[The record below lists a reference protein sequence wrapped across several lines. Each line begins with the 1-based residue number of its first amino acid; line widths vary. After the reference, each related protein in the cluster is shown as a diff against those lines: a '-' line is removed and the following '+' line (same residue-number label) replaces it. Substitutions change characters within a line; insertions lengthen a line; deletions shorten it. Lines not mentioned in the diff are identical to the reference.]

1 MPEGVQMKVGV
12 GKRANE
18 DGADE
23 GEGEGE
29 GERVDEGRVASARA
43 SV

>member
-1 MPEGVQMKVGV
+1 VPEGVQMKVGV
-12 GKRANE
+12 GKRADE
-18 DGADE
+18 DGA

>member
-1 MPEGVQMKVGV
+1 VPEGVQMKVGV
-12 GKRANE
+12 GKRADE
-18 DGADE
+18 DGA
-23 GEGEGE
+23 GEGE